1 MSSYADIARE
11 RKRAR
16 SLYLELRALGLEVWV
31 EEEDSDPTGYRVVV
45 EGRRSLSPAHLDRI
59 IRRVRD
65 NKAGLIQVL
74 LCRWDPDLHAVRREG
89 HCR

>member
-1 MSSYADIARE
+1 MSSCADIARE

-16 SLYLELRALGLEVWV
+16 SLYLELRAFGLEARV
-31 EEEDSDPTGYRVVV
+31 EEEDSDPTGYRIVV

-59 IRRVRD
+59 AHRVRD

-74 LCRWDPDLHAVRREG
+74 LCRWDPELHAVRREG
-89 HCR
+89 KCR